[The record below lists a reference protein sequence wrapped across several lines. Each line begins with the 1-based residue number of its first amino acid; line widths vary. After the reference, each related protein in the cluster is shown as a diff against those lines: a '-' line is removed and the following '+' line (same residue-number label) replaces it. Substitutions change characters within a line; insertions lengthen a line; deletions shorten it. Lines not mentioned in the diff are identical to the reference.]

1 MAVFLPKEGLSP
13 RPSTGV
19 GVSGVLRTSCPVP
32 PAGARPAL
40 GPGPPSRPS
49 RWLRG
54 KCCWGLCSGLWKNRR
69 KDCPEVSDIV
79 SSNPRPGQEPGNP
92 GPPTPAL
99 APILG
104 GVGQRTF
111 SPTAGTRPHDE
122 LTCGAHTC
130 RNPIPHTEPQR
141 TRRPVLGKRGRA
153 DGPGRAPGGLSSR
166 AASTAFV
173 KQSFSPRLLLWALLG
188 AGTENMSS
196 LGTLTFTG
204 CSKF

>member
-19 GVSGVLRTSCPVP
+19 GVSGVLRTSRPVP

-79 SSNPRPGQEPGNP
+79 SSNPRPGQEPGNL

-104 GVGQRTF
+104 GWVSGPSARQRERVPMT
-111 SPTAGTRPHDE
+111 
-122 LTCGAHTC
+122 
-130 RNPIPHTEPQR
+130 
-141 TRRPVLGKRGRA
+141 
-153 DGPGRAPGGLSSR
+153 SSR
-166 AASTAFV
+166 AAHTPAATPFLTQNPNARAGPCLGNGAEQTA
-173 KQSFSPRLLLWALLG
+173 R
-188 AGTENMSS
+188 AGRPEA
-196 LGTLTFTG
+196 
-204 CSKF
+204 